1 MWFEDIYIKFNNK
14 LEINTIYS
22 YKIIMKIFV
31 NKYVKKNSN
40 NYSDKKLLLNDA
52 ILYSKYYLYY
62 KIFVI
67 LRLLNPEIKE
77 KVLDKAYY
85 SLITIA
91 ISGTVWVSTELTCNY
106 VKNAVLLV
114 GHPMWHF
121 FIGHGFYNLIQVV
134 YFIKLNNTKY
144 ELKYNS
150 LYLLK
155 REPDIVDFL

>member
-62 KIFVI
+62 KIFNCI
-67 LRLLNPEIKE
+67 YNGGIMNIIYDIE
-77 KVLDKAYY
+77 LD
-85 SLITIA
+85 
-91 ISGTVWVSTELTCNY
+91 
-106 VKNAVLLV
+106 
-114 GHPMWHF
+114 
-121 FIGHGFYNLIQVV
+121 
-134 YFIKLNNTKY
+134 NN
-144 ELKYNS
+144 
-150 LYLLK
+150 
-155 REPDIVDFL
+155 